1 MKSKESEFCL
11 SLKVVVLKIIR
22 CVKLF
27 KTIFR
32 SEGTIFL
39 GNTHNNISLCLAAIS
54 DEGLSLETSALE
66 NLYSG
71 QFTLSTQL
79 ITPNYLVVPSLTQHH
94 SFFRN
99 SSPFTSQVSGV
110 KDMLLR

>member
-32 SEGTIFL
+32 SEDTIFL
-39 GNTHNNISLCLAAIS
+39 GNTHNNVSLCLATIS

-71 QFTLSTQL
+71 QFTLLTQL

-99 SSPFTSQVSGV
+99 SSPFSSQVSGV

>member
-99 SSPFTSQVSGV
+99 SSPFSSQVSGK

>member
-11 SLKVVVLKIIR
+11 SLWLVVLKIIR
-22 CVKLF
+22 RVMLF
-27 KTIFR
+27 KTISR
-32 SEGTIFL
+32 SVGTIFWETL
-39 GNTHNNISLCLAAIS
+39 NNISLCLATIS

-71 QFTLSTQL
+71 QFTLSIQL

-99 SSPFTSQVSGV
+99 SSPFSSQVSGV
-110 KDMLLR
+110 KEMLLR

>member
-11 SLKVVVLKIIR
+11 SLWLVVLKIIR
-22 CVKLF
+22 RVTLF
-27 KTIFR
+27 KTISR
-32 SEGTIFL
+32 SVGTIFFGETL
-39 GNTHNNISLCLAAIS
+39 NNISLCLATIS

-71 QFTLSTQL
+71 QFTLLTQL

-99 SSPFTSQVSGV
+99 SSPFSSQVSGV

>member
-99 SSPFTSQVSGV
+99 SSPFSSQVSGV

>member
-54 DEGLSLETSALE
+54 DEGLSLERSALE

-99 SSPFTSQVSGV
+99 SSPFSSQVSGV

>member
-11 SLKVVVLKIIR
+11 SLWLVVLKIIR

-27 KTIFR
+27 KIIFR

-54 DEGLSLETSALE
+54 DKGLSLETSALE

-71 QFTLSTQL
+71 QFTLSIQL

-99 SSPFTSQVSGV
+99 SSPFSSQVSEV

>member
-11 SLKVVVLKIIR
+11 SLWLVVLKIVR
-22 CVKLF
+22 RVMLF
-27 KTIFR
+27 KTISR
-32 SEGTIFL
+32 SVGTIFL
-39 GNTHNNISLCLAAIS
+39 RNTQQYFSMFGYHR
-54 DEGLSLETSALE
+54 EGLSLETSALE

-71 QFTLSTQL
+71 QFTLLTQL
-79 ITPNYLVVPSLTQHH
+79 ITPNYLVVPSVTQHH

-99 SSPFTSQVSGV
+99 SSPFLSQVSGV

>member
-11 SLKVVVLKIIR
+11 FLWLVVLKIIR

-32 SEGTIFL
+32 SEDTIFL
-39 GNTHNNISLCLAAIS
+39 GNTHNNISLCLATIS
-54 DEGLSLETSALE
+54 DEGLSLETSAVE

-71 QFTLSTQL
+71 QFMLLTEL

-99 SSPFTSQVSGV
+99 SSPFSSQVSGV